1 MTPPIPLRRVGTT
14 GLAVSELGLGAAPLG
29 NLYEP
34 MSAAT
39 AQAVLESAVSAG
51 VHYVDTA
58 PFYGFGLSE
67 RRVGDGLRGQRSCV
81 ISTKVGR
88 LLLPDSSVHDDSSRF
103 GFRSNLPFKPVFD
116 YSHDAILRSWEAS
129 LQRLGL
135 ARVDLL
141 YVHDVGVATHGAAQP
156 AMWRQLTVGG
166 GFRAL
171 QRLRDEGAISGFG
184 LGGNEIAVCL
194 EAMNTTRF
202 DVLLLAGR
210 YTLLEQGALD
220 ELLPRAKAAGT
231 AVIVG
236 GPYNSGI
243 LAVGTRSKTPLLY
256 NYAPAP
262 ADVIARVA
270 RIEAVCERHAVRLAA
285 AALQF
290 PLAHP
295 QVASVIPGIASVAQL
310 FDTLRLY
317 RMTIPPR
324 FWEDLKSEGLL
335 RDDAAVPSPERSQP
349 STSPS
354 RSPSPSPSPS
364 TPTPPPRGF
373 TR

>member
-1 MTPPIPLRRVGTT
+1 MTPSIPLRRVGST

-34 MSAAT
+34 MSDAT
-39 AQAVLESAVSAG
+39 ARAVLEAAVSEG
-51 VHYVDTA
+51 VRYIDTA

-67 RRVGDGLRGQRSCV
+67 RRVGDGLRAQNSCV

-88 LLLPDSSVHDDSSRF
+88 LLEPDSTVGDDSLRF
-103 GFRSNLPFKPVFD
+103 GFRSTLPFKPFFD

-129 LQRLGL
+129 LQRLGR

-141 YVHDVGVATHGAAQP
+141 FVHDIGSETHGSAHA
-156 AMWRQLTVGG
+156 AMWRQLTAGG

-171 QRLRDEGAISGFG
+171 QRLRDEGSISGFG
-184 LGGNEIAVCL
+184 LGVNEIAVCL
-194 EAMNTTRF
+194 EAMNTVHI
-202 DVLLLAGR
+202 DALLLAGR
-210 YTLLEQGALD
+210 YTLLEQGAMD
-220 ELLPRAKAAGT
+220 ELLPRAKADGT

-243 LAVGTRSKTPLLY
+243 LAVGTRSQAPPFY

-262 ADVIARVA
+262 ADVMARVVGL
-270 RIEAVCERHAVRLAA
+270 EDVCERHAVPLAA

-310 FDTLRLY
+310 RDTLRFY
-317 RMTIPPR
+317 RTPISPQ
-324 FWEDLKSEGLL
+324 FWQNLKSEGLL
-335 RDDAAVPSPERSQP
+335 RDDAIVPNPQIE
-349 STSPS
+349 
-354 RSPSPSPSPS
+354 
-364 TPTPPPRGF
+364 PPPRGSI
-373 TR
+373 R

>member
-1 MTPPIPLRRVGTT
+1 MATRHFTAVEDRTTGTIPLRRVGGT
-14 GLAVSELGLGAAPLG
+14 GLALSELGLGTAPLG
-29 NLYEP
+29 NLYDP
-34 MSAAT
+34 MSDAT
-39 AQAVLESAVSAG
+39 AQAVLEAAVSAG
-51 VHYVDTA
+51 IHYVDTA

-67 RRVGDGLRGQRSCV
+67 RRVGDGLRGQRSRV

-88 LLLPDSSVHDDSSRF
+88 LLVPDASVGDDSLRF
-103 GFRSNLPFKPVFD
+103 GFRSALPFKPVFN

-141 YVHDVGVATHGAAQP
+141 FVHDVGTQTHGSAHP
-156 AMWRQLTVGG
+156 GMWQQLTAGG

-171 QRLRDEGAISGFG
+171 ERLRDEGSISGFG
-184 LGGNEIAVCL
+184 LGVNEIAVCL
-194 EAMNTTRF
+194 EAMSFTRI
-202 DVLLLAGR
+202 DALLLAGR
-210 YTLLEQGALD
+210 YTLLEQGAMD
-220 ELLPRAKAAGT
+220 ELLPRAKASGT

-243 LAVGTRSKTPLLY
+243 LAAGTRAAGTRSKAPPLY

-262 ADVIARVA
+262 ADVMARVA
-270 RIEAVCERHAVRLAA
+270 RIEAVCERHAVPLAA

-310 FDTLRLY
+310 FDTLRFY
-317 RMTIPPR
+317 RASIPPR

-335 RDDAAVPSPERSQP
+335 RADAVVPNRKSPTDLKESIR
-349 STSPS
+349 
-354 RSPSPSPSPS
+354 
-364 TPTPPPRGF
+364 
-373 TR
+373 

>member
-1 MTPPIPLRRVGTT
+1 
-14 GLAVSELGLGAAPLG
+14 
-29 NLYEP
+29 
-34 MSAAT
+34 MSDAT
-39 AQAVLESAVSAG
+39 ARAILDAALTAG

-67 RRVGDGLRGQRSCV
+67 RRVGDGLRGMRGCV

-88 LLLPDSSVHDDSSRF
+88 LLEPDASVGDDSIRF
-103 GFRSNLPFKPVFD
+103 GFRSRLPFKPVFD

-129 LQRLGL
+129 LQRLGV

-141 YVHDVGVATHGAAQP
+141 YVHDIGAVTHGAAHA
-156 AMWRQLTVGG
+156 AMWRQLTAGG

-171 QRLRDEGAISGFG
+171 QRLRDEGSITGFG
-184 LGGNEIAVCL
+184 LGVNEIAVCL
-194 EAMNTTRF
+194 EAMNTTHV
-202 DVLLLAGR
+202 DALLLAGR

-220 ELLPRAKAAGT
+220 ELLPRARSSGT
-231 AVIVG
+231 AVIAG

-243 LAVGTRSKTPLLY
+243 LAVGTRSKSSAHY

-262 ADVIARVA
+262 ADVMARVA
-270 RIEAVCERHAVRLAA
+270 RIEAVCERHGVPLAA

-310 FDTLRLY
+310 SDTLRFY
-317 RMTIPPR
+317 RVSIPPR
-324 FWEDLKSEGLL
+324 LWEDLKSEGLL
-335 RDDAAVPSPERSQP
+335 RDDAPVPNLKPPQP
-349 STSPS
+349 
-354 RSPSPSPSPS
+354 
-364 TPTPPPRGF
+364 
-373 TR
+373 

>member
-1 MTPPIPLRRVGTT
+1 MMGSGMRGTIPLRRLGTT
-14 GLAVSELGLGAAPLG
+14 GLTLSELGLGAAPLG
-29 NLYEP
+29 NLYAP
-34 MSAAT
+34 MSDAT
-39 AQAVLESAVSAG
+39 ARAILDAAVSAG
-51 VHYVDTA
+51 VEYVDTA

-88 LLLPDSSVHDDSSRF
+88 LLRPDPRVVDDSSRF
-103 GFRSNLPFKPVFD
+103 GFRSDLPFEPFFD

-141 YVHDVGVATHGAAQP
+141 YVHDVGAATHGSAHP
-156 AMWRQLTVGG
+156 AMWRQLTAGG

-171 QRLRDEGAISGFG
+171 QRLRDEGSIGGFG
-184 LGGNEIAVCL
+184 LGVNEIAVCL
-194 EAMNTTRF
+194 AALDYARV
-202 DVLLLAGR
+202 DALLLAGR

-220 ELLPRAKAAGT
+220 ELLPRAKAGGT

-243 LAVGTRSKTPLLY
+243 LAVGTRSKPPLLY

-270 RIEAVCERHAVRLAA
+270 RIEAVCERHAVSLAA

-295 QVASVIPGIASVAQL
+295 QVASVIPGIASVAQV
-310 FDTLRLY
+310 FDTLRFY
-317 RMTIPPR
+317 RMPIPPR
-324 FWEDLKSEGLL
+324 FWEDLKTEGLL
-335 RDDAAVPSPERSQP
+335 RDDAPVPNPESPRQTQE
-349 STSPS
+349 STQ
-354 RSPSPSPSPS
+354 
-364 TPTPPPRGF
+364 
-373 TR
+373 

>member
-1 MTPPIPLRRVGTT
+1 
-14 GLAVSELGLGAAPLG
+14 
-29 NLYEP
+29 
-34 MSAAT
+34 MSDAT
-39 AQAVLESAVSAG
+39 AQSILEAAVSAG
-51 VHYVDTA
+51 VQYVDTA

-67 RRVGDGLRGQRSCV
+67 RRVGDGLRGERSCV

-88 LLLPDSSVHDDSSRF
+88 LLQPDSSVGDDSLRC
-103 GFRSNLPFKPVFD
+103 GFRSSLPFKPVFD

-141 YVHDVGVATHGAAQP
+141 FVHDVGVQTHGPAHP
-156 AMWRQLTVGG
+156 AMWQQLTAGG

-171 QRLRDEGAISGFG
+171 QRLRDEGSIRAFG
-184 LGGNEIAVCL
+184 LGVNEIAVCL
-194 EAMNTTRF
+194 EAMNHAHV
-202 DVLLLAGR
+202 DALLLAGR
-210 YTLLEQGALD
+210 YTLLEQEPLN
-220 ELLPRAKAAGT
+220 ELFPRAKAAGT
-231 AVIVG
+231 GVIVG

-243 LAVGTRSKTPLLY
+243 LATGTRSNAPPLY

-270 RIEAVCERHAVRLAA
+270 RIETVCERHDVPLAA

-310 FDTLRLY
+310 FETLRLY
-317 RMTIPPR
+317 RAPIPPR
-324 FWEDLKSEGLL
+324 FWEDLKSERLL
-335 RDDAAVPSPERSQP
+335 REDAVTPNPNTPQP
-349 STSPS
+349 QQGTL
-354 RSPSPSPSPS
+354 R
-364 TPTPPPRGF
+364 
-373 TR
+373 

>member
-1 MTPPIPLRRVGTT
+1 MTGTIPQRRVGTT
-14 GLAVSELGLGAAPLG
+14 GLALSELGLGTAPLG

-34 MSAAT
+34 MSDTTARAILDAA
-39 AQAVLESAVSAG
+39 VYAG
-51 VHYVDTA
+51 ICYVDTA

-67 RRVGDGLRGQRSCV
+67 RRVGDGLRCQRSCV

-88 LLLPDSSVHDDSSRF
+88 LLEPDACVIDDSIRF
-103 GFRSNLPFKPVFD
+103 GFRSSLPFKPVFD

-129 LQRLGL
+129 LQRLGR
-135 ARVDLL
+135 ARIDLL
-141 YVHDVGVATHGAAQP
+141 YVHDVGAATHGAAHP
-156 AMWRQLTVGG
+156 AMWHQLTAGG

-171 QRLRDEGAISGFG
+171 ERLRDEGSIGGFG
-184 LGGNEIAVCL
+184 LGVNEIAVCL
-194 EAMNTTRF
+194 EAMNYARL
-202 DVLLLAGR
+202 DALLLAGR

-220 ELLPRAKAAGT
+220 ELFPQAKAGGT

-243 LAVGTRSKTPLLY
+243 LAVGTRAAGTRSSAPPQY

-270 RIEAVCERHAVRLAA
+270 RIEAVCERHAVSLAA

-310 FDTLRLY
+310 WDTLRFY
-317 RMTIPPR
+317 RMPIAPR
-324 FWEDLKSEGLL
+324 FWEDLKSQGLL
-335 RDDAAVPSPERSQP
+335 RDDAPVPDLRSSPQP
-349 STSPS
+349 RESG
-354 RSPSPSPSPS
+354 R
-364 TPTPPPRGF
+364 
-373 TR
+373 